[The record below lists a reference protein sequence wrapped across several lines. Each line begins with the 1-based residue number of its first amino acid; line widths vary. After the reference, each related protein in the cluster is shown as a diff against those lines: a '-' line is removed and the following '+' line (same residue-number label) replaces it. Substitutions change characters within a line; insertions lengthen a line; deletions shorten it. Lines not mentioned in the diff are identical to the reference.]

1 MHRRHVRNLFAELR
15 PGTSLR
21 QLARV
26 SGVDEKKL
34 RYYRDRSVDQMPNT
48 AVLRDIARAL
58 GCDWKLVVEA
68 YAKDLGL
75 PPWGNS
81 LSDPRDQEDLWRL
94 RQLDE
99 ADRESVRNMLKSLTK
114 LAKFTAATGENEVGP
129 PKVGHE

>member
-1 MHRRHVRNLFAELR
+1 MHRSHVRALFDELR
-15 PGTSLR
+15 PGISLR
-21 QLARV
+21 QLARAADI
-26 SGVDEKKL
+26 DEKKL

-48 AVLRDIARAL
+48 AVLRIIARAL

-94 RQLDE
+94 WQLDE
-99 ADRESVRNMLKSLTK
+99 AERESVRNMLKSLTK
-114 LAKFTAATGENEVGP
+114 HAQFTAATGGNEPDSPTFGDD
-129 PKVGHE
+129 